1 MLARALFQ
9 DAPIMLLDEP
19 NSHLDFSNQHR
30 MMGLMRDMVKKR
42 GVTALIS
49 LHDPNLTLH
58 YCDQVVML
66 KEGRVIAQGPTDESW
81 KTISCGM
88 SWERIF
94 RSITPCRDSG
104 SSHPGHLDYTEVNK
118 CNAIIVNGVVN

>member
-30 MMGLMRDMVKKR
+30 IMELMRDMVKKR

-58 YCDQVVML
+58 YCDKVVML
-66 KEGRVIAQGPTDESW
+66 KEGRVIAHGLTDDVMENE
-81 KTISCGM
+81 TLRHVLGENIQIDLTVHG
-88 SWERIF
+88 F
-94 RSITPCRDSG
+94 RVVTPRLSG
-104 SSHPGHLDYTEVNK
+104 TPR
-118 CNAIIVNGVVN
+118 